1 LDICPHQVQTL
12 CIDEGLVPILPLY
25 NPWSWKCVRH
35 VTFQNQWH
43 SNMKGETEINEAVD
57 AIEGGSMNNTNNEIT
72 KPSHSRLPILTKIHV
87 GYFFICLSFGAQALL
102 WKSLSKH
109 NKDSYSLWHGFN
121 FMPSFAFLL
130 LWCVALFIAT
140 TLSLLYVLKCIFH
153 FDMVKEEFSH
163 YIGVNCMYAP
173 WISWLLML
181 QSAPMILHT
190 TPCYRALCLAFS
202 FMILVIDVKLYGQW
216 FTTKRRFLSIVANP
230 TSQVSVIGNL
240 VSARVIAEIGWKESA
255 VVMFS
260 IGSVFYLVI
269 FITLYQRQ
277 KSGNQFPTVLRPA
290 YFLFFA
296 APSMAS
302 LAWKSILGAFVTP
315 SKMLLFL
322 SFFLFMSQVLFWY
335 SNLLYIFVCFNL
347 FDGNE
352 GVKVCCWM
360 QACRPAMFKKSIK
373 RLNVTWWLYSFP
385 LTFLGLA
392 CGEYAEDVKSGM
404 APWLMLVICMV
415 SVLVFIAL
423 MIVTVLRIEMLL
435 NKSAPFIS
443 WEVENMMF
451 YCRHCSLFCLVKKKE
466 YERICVKG
474 NKNRW
479 IKFKVISYNSKS
491 YSKKSHIFSTNFI
504 LKSFCK
510 KYLYILL

>member
-1 LDICPHQVQTL
+1 MLHSKISD
-12 CIDEGLVPILPLY
+12 
-25 NPWSWKCVRH
+25 
-35 VTFQNQWH
+35 
-43 SNMKGETEINEAVD
+43 SNMKAAVD
-57 AIEGGSMNNTNNEIT
+57 VIEGDSMNNTNPTEIT
-72 KPSHSRLPILTKIHV
+72 KPSSHSRLPILTKIHV

-109 NKDSYSLWHGFN
+109 NQDSNSLWHGFN

-130 LWCVALFIAT
+130 LWCVALFVAT

-153 FDMVKEEFSH
+153 FDVVKEEFSH

-190 TPCYRALCLAFS
+190 NCYYRALCLAFS
-202 FMILVIDVKLYGQW
+202 FVILFIDIKLYGQW

-240 VSARVIAEIGWKESA
+240 VSARVIAEIGWKEIA

-277 KSGNQFPTVLRPA
+277 KNGNQFPTVLRPA

-302 LAWKSILGAFVTP
+302 LTWKSILGDFVTP

-322 SFFLFMSQVLFWY
+322 SLFLFMS
-335 SNLLYIFVCFNL
+335 
-347 FDGNE
+347 
-352 GVKVCCWM
+352 
-360 QACRPAMFKKSIK
+360 QACRPAMFKKSMK

-404 APWLMLVICMV
+404 APWLMLVICML

-435 NKSAPFIS
+435 NKNAPFIS
-443 WEVENMMF
+443 
-451 YCRHCSLFCLVKKKE
+451 
-466 YERICVKG
+466 
-474 NKNRW
+474 
-479 IKFKVISYNSKS
+479 
-491 YSKKSHIFSTNFI
+491 
-504 LKSFCK
+504 
-510 KYLYILL
+510 